1 MTTLKVCLFIFNLKT
16 LSDSLNY
23 RLIVYLTLQLK
34 KVSLSKFLLKSVE
47 RLHDFFLIW
56 GKWKFVKK
64 DCQLFETHSFTNTLG
79 MACSLK
85 KHVKTMHEDGNSYI
99 IDTCPVCSKH
109 FKYKTALE
117 THMKKVHQS
126 SLPNEPQEYRLV

>member
-1 MTTLKVCLFIFNLKT
+1 
-16 LSDSLNY
+16 
-23 RLIVYLTLQLK
+23 
-34 KVSLSKFLLKSVE
+34 
-47 RLHDFFLIW
+47 
-56 GKWKFVKK
+56 
-64 DCQLFETHSFTNTLG
+64 

-85 KHVKTMHEDGNSYI
+85 KHVKKMHEDGNSYI

-126 SLPNEPQEYRLV
+126 SLPNEPQEYRLVQLQFWSWEELLGGTVWPEPILIKVKNS

>member
-1 MTTLKVCLFIFNLKT
+1 MEICQKN
-16 LSDSLNY
+16 
-23 RLIVYLTLQLK
+23 
-34 KVSLSKFLLKSVE
+34 
-47 RLHDFFLIW
+47 
-56 GKWKFVKK
+56 G
-64 DCQLFETHSFTNTLG
+64 QLFETHSFTNTLG

-117 THMKKVHQS
+117 NHMKKVHHS
-126 SLPNEPQEYRLV
+126 SLPNEPQEYRLVCPEFWSLEELTLRFLLYLL

>member
-1 MTTLKVCLFIFNLKT
+1 
-16 LSDSLNY
+16 
-23 RLIVYLTLQLK
+23 
-34 KVSLSKFLLKSVE
+34 
-47 RLHDFFLIW
+47 
-56 GKWKFVKK
+56 
-64 DCQLFETHSFTNTLG
+64 

-117 THMKKVHQS
+117 NHMKKVHHS
-126 SLPNEPQEYRLV
+126 SVPNEPQEYRLVCPEFWSLEELTLRFLFLSYSSVPTSHRLDLDLNGKGQGIASDGNFSIQRPNCDWLK